1 MKYCDINIF
10 YNFWKILLRTN
21 FFILNFLKSLFT
33 KNYAFFCF
41 YSNYT
46 LFFSTKFSIWTKNSR
61 RTISFVCRI
70 YETIIT
76 GPKSILDIGVRAT
89 NWNICRYLIEC
100 LTCIA
105 SSLKVLR
112 SRRVTSVLF
121 IITTHICDIYSNIS
135 QENIG
140 KHLLFHSF
148 NLILYGRFKV
158 QTFIFSF

>member
-1 MKYCDINIF
+1 MS
-10 YNFWKILLRTN
+10 RTN
-21 FFILNFLKSLFT
+21 FFYSQ
-33 KNYAFFCF
+33 FFKI
-41 YSNYT
+41 SPRRSMR
-46 LFFSTKFSIWTKNSR
+46 FSTFIQITPFSKFSIWTKNSR

-135 QENIG
+135 RESIG
-140 KHLLFHSF
+140 KHLVFHSF
-148 NLILYGRFKV
+148 NLILYDRFKV

>member
-1 MKYCDINIF
+1 MS
-10 YNFWKILLRTN
+10 RTN
-21 FFILNFLKSLFT
+21 FFYSQFFKISPRRSMRFS
-33 KNYAFFCF
+33 AFIQI
-41 YSNYT
+41 T
-46 LFFSTKFSIWTKNSR
+46 PFSKFSIWTKNSR

-135 QENIG
+135 RESIG
-140 KHLLFHSF
+140 KHLVFHSF
-148 NLILYGRFKV
+148 NLILYDRFKV